1 MHTPRK
7 TLLCFERLGAQVLR
21 YRRSV
26 PSSRASQADRVA
38 RVGDEHFSGGE
49 DRDDEN
55 ERAQE
60 SARKRGLRGL
70 LVDTTPLKYSPVFA
84 RLWVGTS
91 VSQIGAQLTIVA
103 VGLHI
108 YELTHSTLAVSL
120 VALWALGPMILAGF
134 LGGALADRFDR
145 RTVALVTAVVAWL
158 SIGTLTGIA
167 FLGVSA
173 TWPYY
178 ALAAVNAA
186 SATIMGAARG
196 AIQPRL
202 LPTQLLPAA
211 AALGGITMGL
221 AITVGPAIAGVMV
234 ASVGF
239 AWTYL
244 VDAVLFAGAFL
255 GILGLPPMLPERAE
269 AGDAEA
275 AASSGT
281 QPTNRGAAFLR
292 EVGASFASV
301 GESLRFLRTAP
312 NVRATFVFDLV
323 AMIFGTP
330 RVVFPAAAAL
340 VLGGGA
346 VTVGLLTAAFAVGA
360 LLSSL
365 FSGPL
370 GSVRRQGRA
379 VTGAI
384 ASYGAFTALFGAV
397 LLGTMVLAP
406 NPVGTEREAI
416 LPALVLAAIAL
427 AGCGASDNVSAVFRT
442 TILQAAAPD
451 EVRGRMQG
459 LFYVVVAGGPR
470 IGDLLAGAIA
480 TAIAL
485 WAPALIGGLVIVA
498 LMAVMA
504 RVYGGF
510 QRYDALDP
518 TP

>member
-1 MHTPRK
+1 MSDADGE
-7 TLLCFERLGAQVLR
+7 ER
-21 YRRSV
+21 
-26 PSSRASQADRVA
+26 
-38 RVGDEHFSGGE
+38 
-49 DRDDEN
+49 
-55 ERAQE
+55 ERADPE
-60 SARKRGLRGL
+60 RKRGLRAL
-70 LVDTTPLKYSPVFA
+70 LVDTAPLKHSPAFA

-91 VSQIGAQLTIVA
+91 ISQIGAQLTIVA

-108 YELTHSTLAVSL
+108 YELTHSTLAVSF

-134 LGGALADRFDR
+134 VGGSLADRFDR
-145 RTVALVTAVVAWL
+145 RTVALVTAVVAWI
-158 SIGTLTGIA
+158 SIGTMTTIA
-167 FLGVSA
+167 FLDVRA

-221 AITVGPAIAGVMV
+221 AVTVGPALAGVMV
-234 ASVGF
+234 AGVGVP
-239 AWTYL
+239 WTYL
-244 VDAVLFAGAFL
+244 IDAILFTGAFV
-255 GILGLPPMLPERAE
+255 GILGLPPMRPE
-269 AGDAEA
+269 
-275 AASSGT
+275 GT
-281 QPTNRGAAFLR
+281 PSAPGLR
-292 EVGASFASV
+292 SV
-301 GESLRFLRTAP
+301 VESLRFLRTAP
-312 NVRATFVFDLV
+312 NVRSTFVFDLI

-346 VTVGLLTAAFAVGA
+346 VTVGMLTASFAIGA

-370 GSVRRQGRA
+370 GAVRRQGRA

-384 ASYGAFTALFGAV
+384 LVYGACTAVFGLV
-397 LLGTMVLAP
+397 LLVTTLLVGGPLLP
-406 NPVGTEREAI
+406 GGEDRDPVV
-416 LPALVLAAIAL
+416 PALALAAVAL
-427 AGCGASDNVSAVFRT
+427 AGAGAADNVSAVFRT

-470 IGDLLAGAIA
+470 VGDLVAGALA

-485 WAPALIGGLVIVA
+485 WAPALIGGLVIVGV
-498 LMAVMA
+498 MAVLW

-510 QRYDALDP
+510 QRYDALHP

>member
-1 MHTPRK
+1 MAP
-7 TLLCFERLGAQVLR
+7 
-21 YRRSV
+21 
-26 PSSRASQADRVA
+26 
-38 RVGDEHFSGGE
+38 GE
-49 DRDDEN
+49 DR
-55 ERAQE
+55 E
-60 SARKRGLRGL
+60 SGSEAARSGARGRGLRGV
-70 LVDTTPLKYSPVFA
+70 LVDTTPLKHSPEFA
-84 RLWVGTS
+84 RLWFGTS
-91 VSQIGAQLTIVA
+91 VSQIGAQMTIVA

-134 LGGALADRFDR
+134 VGGALADRFDR
-145 RTVALVTAVVAWL
+145 RTVALATAVVAWL
-158 SIGTLTGIA
+158 SIGTLTTIA

-186 SATIMGAARG
+186 SATIMGATRG
-196 AIQPRL
+196 AIQPML

-221 AITVGPAIAGVMV
+221 SITVGPALAGVMV
-234 ASVGF
+234 ANVGF

-244 VDAVLFAGAFL
+244 ADAVLFAGAFL
-255 GILGLPPMLPERAE
+255 GILGLPPMLPDR
-269 AGDAEA
+269 GDAAVSAAGAETTDEA
-275 AASSGT
+275 AGRVRA
-281 QPTNRGAAFLR
+281 LVR
-292 EVGASFASV
+292 EIGASFVSV
-301 GESLRFLRTAP
+301 GDSLRFLRTAP
-312 NVRATFVFDLV
+312 NVRATFVFDLI

-330 RVVFPAAAAL
+330 RVVFPAAAAI

-379 VTGAI
+379 VTWAI
-384 ASYGAFTALFGAV
+384 VCFGVFTTVFGAV
-397 LLGTMVLAP
+397 LLGTMVIAP
-406 NPVGTEREAI
+406 NPAGSERDPI
-416 LPALVLAAIAL
+416 VPALVLAAIAL
-427 AGCGASDNVSAVFRT
+427 AGCGAADNVSAVFRT

-451 EVRGRMQG
+451 DVRGRMQG

-470 IGDLLAGAIA
+470 IGDLLAGTIA

-485 WAPALIGGLVIVA
+485 WAPALLGGLIIIA
-498 LMAVMA
+498 LMLVLR

-510 QRYDALDP
+510 QRYDAVHP

>member
-1 MHTPRK
+1 M
-7 TLLCFERLGAQVLR
+7 
-21 YRRSV
+21 
-26 PSSRASQADRVA
+26 
-38 RVGDEHFSGGE
+38 
-49 DRDDEN
+49 
-55 ERAQE
+55 
-60 SARKRGLRGL
+60 
-70 LVDTTPLKYSPVFA
+70 
-84 RLWVGTS
+84 
-91 VSQIGAQLTIVA
+91 
-103 VGLHI
+103 
-108 YELTHSTLAVSL
+108 
-120 VALWALGPMILAGF
+120 
-134 LGGALADRFDR
+134 
-145 RTVALVTAVVAWL
+145 
-158 SIGTLTGIA
+158 
-167 FLGVSA
+167 
-173 TWPYY
+173 
-178 ALAAVNAA
+178 
-186 SATIMGAARG
+186 
-196 AIQPRL
+196 
-202 LPTQLLPAA
+202 
-211 AALGGITMGL
+211 
-221 AITVGPAIAGVMV
+221 
-234 ASVGF
+234 
-239 AWTYL
+239 
-244 VDAVLFAGAFL
+244 
-255 GILGLPPMLPERAE
+255 
-269 AGDAEA
+269 
-275 AASSGT
+275 
-281 QPTNRGAAFLR
+281 
-292 EVGASFASV
+292 
-301 GESLRFLRTAP
+301 RTAP

>member
-1 MHTPRK
+1 V
-7 TLLCFERLGAQVLR
+7 RLGGAIPSAQCKF
-21 YRRSV
+21 
-26 PSSRASQADRVA
+26 RAIRWIKAVVRLCRGDRVSS
-38 RVGDEHFSGGE
+38 VGELSEREELPDESRQ
-49 DRDDEN
+49 RDPRRDS
-55 ERAQE
+55 AQ
-60 SARKRGLRGL
+60 KRGIRAL
-70 LVDTTPLKYSPVFA
+70 LVDLTPLQYSPVFA
-84 RLWVGTS
+84 RLWIGTS

-103 VGLHI
+103 VGLHV
-108 YELTHSTLAVSL
+108 YELTQSTLAVSF
-120 VALWALGPMILAGF
+120 VALWALAPMIVAGF
-134 LGGALADRFDR
+134 VGGALADRFDR
-145 RTVALVTAVVAWL
+145 RKVALATAIVAWL
-158 SIGTLTGIA
+158 SIGTLTTIS
-167 FLGVSA
+167 FLGVSV

-221 AITVGPAIAGVMV
+221 AVTVGPALAGVMV
-234 ASVGF
+234 AHVGF
-239 AWTYL
+239 PWTYL
-244 VDAVLFAGAFL
+244 LDAVLFSGAFL
-255 GILGLPPMLPERAE
+255 GILGLPPMLPESSAPHSAPAR
-269 AGDAEA
+269 DA
-275 AASSGT
+275 AATTAQQSRARALL
-281 QPTNRGAAFLR
+281 RGVR
-292 EVGASFASV
+292 ESAASV

-323 AMIFGTP
+323 AMVFGTP

-346 VTVGLLTAAFAVGA
+346 VTVGLLTASFAVGG
-360 LLSSL
+360 LVSSL
-365 FSGPL
+365 LSGPL
-370 GSVRRQGRA
+370 GAVRRQGRA
-379 VTGAI
+379 VT
-384 ASYGAFTALFGAV
+384 ASILAYGCCTLALGGV
-397 LLGTMVLAP
+397 LLVTMLALP
-406 NPVGTEREAI
+406 NADGIEREPVVWAI
-416 LPALVLAAIAL
+416 VLAAIAL
-427 AGCGASDNVSAVFRT
+427 AGSGAADNVSAVFRT

-470 IGDLLAGAIA
+470 VGDLFAGALA

-498 LMAVMA
+498 LMIVFA

-510 QRYDALDP
+510 QRYDALKP